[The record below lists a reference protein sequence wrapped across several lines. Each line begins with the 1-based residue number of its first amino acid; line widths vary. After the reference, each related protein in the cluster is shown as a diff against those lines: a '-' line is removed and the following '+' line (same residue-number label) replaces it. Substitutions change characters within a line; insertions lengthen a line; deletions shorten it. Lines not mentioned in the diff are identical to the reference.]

1 MLVALRRRATGRVTR
16 ASEFCNGIA
25 RNLSTKNSGPD
36 EWWAVD
42 GELLR
47 LRPERGKGYKLVNMA
62 EPDPRPK
69 PLNYRKLF
77 ADRMARMQDIRIRDN
92 SQEGYWKAYMERFNR
107 TREEWEKLY
116 WDGVPRAPDQDPV
129 AKRPIDH
136 YLVLGLRKRH
146 QPYSPLELKSAFRDK
161 AMLYHPENNREKDPK
176 KRAANMAKFR
186 QVWESYKNLQNRRSW

>member
-1 MLVALRRRATGRVTR
+1 MFALRNRAAGLALRAPELCNGGARMSTR
-16 ASEFCNGIA
+16 A
-25 RNLSTKNSGPD
+25 LGPD

-42 GELLR
+42 GEILR
-47 LRPERGKGYKLVNMA
+47 IRPDFSKGYTRVNMK

-77 ADRMARMQDIRIRDN
+77 ADRMTRMSLIRIRDN
-92 SQEGYWKAYMERFNR
+92 SQEGYWDSYMERFNQ

-116 WDGVPRAPDQDPV
+116 WDGAPRAPDQDPI
-129 AKRPIDH
+129 AMRPIDH
-136 YLVLGLRKRH
+136 YQILGLRKRH
-146 QPYSPLELKSAFRDK
+146 QPYSPIELKAAFRDK
-161 AMLYHPENNREKDPK
+161 ALLFHPENNREKDPK